1 MAFLTQEFIEQHKVC
16 SRCGNT
22 CNEIED
28 VITWQGKIE
37 LLHCLICGDRI
48 DPLILSYRGLSDD
61 EINKLYLDKHWYS
74 DNDNYT
80 KKEHRIKVRDVD
92 EYDFNE
98 DFTLRAKRKAEE

>member
-1 MAFLTQEFIEQHKVC
+1 MLTQEFIEQHKAC

-28 VITWQGKIE
+28 VITHQGRIE

-48 DPLILSYRGLSDD
+48 DPLILSYRGLTDD
-61 EINKLYLDKHWYS
+61 EINKLYLEKHWYS
-74 DNDNYT
+74 DNDNYPT
-80 KKEHRIKVRDVD
+80 SRFVQSIKPRKEHRIKVRVVD

-98 DFTLRAKRKAEE
+98 E